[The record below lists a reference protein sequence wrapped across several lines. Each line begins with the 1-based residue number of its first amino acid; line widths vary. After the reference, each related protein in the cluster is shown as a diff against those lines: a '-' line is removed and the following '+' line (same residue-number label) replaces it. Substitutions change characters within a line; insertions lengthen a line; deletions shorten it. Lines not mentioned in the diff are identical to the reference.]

1 MELKNKI
8 SDCRQRLSELGS
20 LQQGRD
26 SFLQAIRRF
35 MEMGTLTAPLLQE
48 LIDHIDVYETEGK
61 GKHRTQRVVIY
72 YRFVGYIDLSE
83 ANFVDAILQQEN
95 HKAETRQGVAVE
107 YLPEKPKP
115 EHRPAEE
122 VSASA

>member
-1 MELKNKI
+1 MVKLLIQN
-8 SDCRQRLSELGS
+8 
-20 LQQGRD
+20 
-26 SFLQAIRRF
+26 RRAGDLF
-35 MEMGTLTAPLLQE
+35 AMTTLTQTLKRRQAVVKYSLRYG
-48 LIDHIDVYETEGK
+48 VTK
-61 GKHRTQRVVIY
+61 ASTQRVVIY

-107 YLPEKPKP
+107 YLSEKPKP